1 MFARKIQNPPWLFML
16 GIVYGTHQFWSIFFG
31 PTLKHDNLKVTTI
44 FVVLIS
50 VLQGDNGYLKITS
63 QQKF

>member
-1 MFARKIQNPPWLFML
+1 M
-16 GIVYGTHQFWSIFFG
+16 YGTHQFWSIFFG

-63 QQKF
+63 QQKFQSF